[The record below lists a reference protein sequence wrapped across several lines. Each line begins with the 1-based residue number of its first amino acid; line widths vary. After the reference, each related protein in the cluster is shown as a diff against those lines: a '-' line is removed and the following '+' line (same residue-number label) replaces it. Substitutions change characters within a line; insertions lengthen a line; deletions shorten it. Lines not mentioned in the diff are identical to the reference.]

1 MNKQYLGPKVKK
13 GNFLCRSVKIGDFTI
28 GKWAIKELNS
38 HLKEYML
45 PLAIAKPFDPYGTIT
60 KALW

>member
-13 GNFLCRSVKIGDFTI
+13 GTFLCRSIQIGDFTI
-28 GKWAIKELNS
+28 GKWAIELLNAF
-38 HLKEYML
+38 LREYRL
-45 PLAIAKPFDPYGTIT
+45 PIATARPYDPFGTIT